1 MEFTQVVFKKNKKN
15 VFLKMEKIPGKNNH
29 NGFAKIIKNLFHDDF
44 VFSAS
49 ASGIDR
55 WYEKNKERRQSS
67 ESEAGEVKLA
77 TAEQSSHE
85 DVWSEISSLRFKNT
99 VFKKNG

>member
-1 MEFTQVVFKKNKKN
+1 
-15 VFLKMEKIPGKNNH
+15 MEKIPGKNNH

-67 ESEAGEVKLA
+67 ESEAGE
-77 TAEQSSHE
+77 QSSHE
-85 DVWSEISSLRFKNT
+85 DAWFEISSLRFKNT
-99 VFKKNG
+99 VFKKMANLKNISWGIFILIMILKNWKG